1 MKFLRRDRWVKSL
14 MIQVNR
20 KLHMNEDDCCKS
32 SDFGTIQ
39 VAIETV
45 VQRIVQDMDQCR

>member
-1 MKFLRRDRWVKSL
+1 

-20 KLHMNEDDCCKS
+20 KLHMNEDDCRKS